1 MSHCGHCD
9 PHLDHMRRMMSGGR
23 DVHHEHT
30 REVVRTDID
39 KTAVDDLEARQ
50 NKRLTDIEQALELIL
65 GRLDGASGKSDAVPP
80 KIMGLIDDLGRRLRS
95 VEIANQQA
103 PVVDDARLIECE
115 RRVSAMD
122 AHIQAMDQAIRRIIG
137 DDAQR
142 ARTIAAIQQGTDAVR
157 QDVHDLRAK
166 VAAVEMSVGAPMADG
181 DDFDLP
187 RVLGGGGRAPAPQQS
202 PVVGSMSGRIAS
214 VEDAI
219 DDIGKRIDTTV
230 KRLGSVDHQL
240 VSIIDRL
247 REPEPEQQPEP
258 TVQEARLEAI
268 AAIRAAGASRRKA
281 PLQVADASVVEGRL
295 FEVAIN
301 AKSFGRPDAVAA
313 LSSLVGD
320 DGAIHDIASD
330 LIASHDMLLLM
341 TARTV
346 ALERQATSAITR
358 PELATIAAVE
368 AERDVWIGRIN
379 AATGID
385 NGTVDGN

>member
-1 MSHCGHCD
+1 MSHRHHD
-9 PHLDHMRRMMSGGR
+9 PHLEHMRRMMGGGR

-50 NKRLTDIEQALELIL
+50 NKRLADIEQALELII
-65 GRLDGASGKSDAVPP
+65 GRLDSASSKNDTTSP

-103 PVVDDARLIECE
+103 PSADDARLIDCE

-122 AHIQAMDQAIRRIIG
+122 AHIQAMDQAIRRVIG

-142 ARTIAAIQQGTDAVR
+142 ARAIAAVQQGTDVVR
-157 QDVHDLRAK
+157 ADVHDLMSK
-166 VAAVEMSVGAPMADG
+166 VAAIELSVGPSPVAA

-187 RVLGGGGRAPAPQQS
+187 RVLGGGQKSVPQS
-202 PVVGSMSGRIAS
+202 PPPLSGSVSARIAS

-230 KRLGSVDHQL
+230 KRLGGVDQQL
-240 VSIIDRL
+240 AAIADKM
-247 REPEPEQQPEP
+247 REPEPEVKPEV
-258 TVQEARLEAI
+258 TVQDARLDAI
-268 AAIRAAGASRRKA
+268 AAIKAAGVSRRKA
-281 PLQVADASVVEGRL
+281 PIQVADASVVEGRL

-301 AKSFGRPDAVAA
+301 AKSFGRPDAVDA
-313 LSSLVGD
+313 LGALVGA
-320 DGAIHDIASD
+320 DGAISDIASD
-330 LIASHDMLLLM
+330 IIASHDMLLLL

-379 AATGID
+379 AATGIGD
-385 NGTVDGN
+385 GKVDGN